1 MASKGNGRGLPAT
14 CSGPK
19 PSDSLLGSLE
29 SRAAARSMLDGL
41 AGKDCICF
49 PPDELPDLELK
60 AEIEAARVIP
70 CPLHGERFSKL
81 VPAIYRAPRSVRP
94 SPTRELVGVALAAIS
109 QGPESIFPT

>member
-1 MASKGNGRGLPAT
+1 MASQGNGRGLAAT

-19 PSDSLLGSLE
+19 PSDFPLGSLE

-60 AEIEAARVIP
+60 AEIEAARATSLPAARRAFQQAGAENLPGAALCFDQSSLTRKPGWPDTRHNI
-70 CPLHGERFSKL
+70 SK
-81 VPAIYRAPRSVRP
+81 P
-94 SPTRELVGVALAAIS
+94 
-109 QGPESIFPT
+109 